1 MAAAIAAAMLLP
13 STARAQTNGQP
24 IVNVAQLEWDTG
36 TTRQVRPSNRVTIT
50 RAPATAGTL
59 QLLHF
64 SSGSGSQPLTVGPSQ
79 CPGIQ
84 SPAGLYTPAA
94 LNPASV
100 SRASAIYAAE
110 PLVLAY
116 ESASDNRDP
125 AATDTVSIVLTGRA
139 GDRETVT
146 LTETGPN
153 TGLFTGFI
161 RTIATPPAAV
171 QGDCRFSVT
180 PDETASLTVTR
191 ADNGAAIATPVV
203 DILIDPYGI
212 TFDSGDGA
220 PVAGTRVTLIDDAT
234 GRPAEVFGDDGV
246 SRFPSSVVTGTTV
259 TDSAGNSY
267 AFPPGDYRFPLA
279 RPGRY
284 RLVVEPPAPYSA
296 PSTAPA
302 AQLAGFPRPGG
313 GAYTIVP
320 GSYGIA
326 FTLDNPAPV
335 RIDIPLD
342 RPGGAITLT
351 KTASAV
357 VAEPGDVI
365 QYRITV
371 GNPDANRATGAVT
384 VTDTIP
390 DAMRLRADT
399 VRINGAPAPSSVSSD
414 GRTLNVP
421 IGPLA
426 GGASGLVTYLL
437 EVRPDAQPGDALNR
451 AQATDTRG
459 SESVIA
465 AASVRI
471 VRDAIADRMTIIGR
485 ITDGGCSTDPRLS
498 KGIAGVRVLMEDGSY
513 AVTDEEGRYH
523 FEGVLPGLHVV
534 QVEPATFPADRAP
547 IDCSASA
554 EAAGSAISRFVTG
567 SGGMVKRADFRGRA
581 VAPRADTTRNAV
593 RAPVAS
599 DSEAAGGAADWF
611 AAPGADIAWLFPAE
625 DHNPRTRAVRIAI
638 RHLPGQKV
646 KLFSNGK
653 PVDALAFEGATPAPD
668 GTRAVSLWRGVE
680 LNGRTTRFTA
690 EVRDA
695 GGALVQ
701 TLSRDVHFAASPMNA
716 QLVRERSLLVADGVT
731 RPVIAVRLTDRD
743 GKPVHHGLVGD
754 FSVPA
759 PYFPA
764 VEADAQAARQLSGLE
779 RARPVW
785 RVQGD
790 DGIAYI
796 ELEPTTAS
804 GTLSVSFA
812 FRDGEAQRSQ
822 RLEAWL
828 DPGDRPWT
836 IVGFAAGTAGF
847 NTLANRT
854 ETLGKDGETWFTD
867 ARLALYAKGK
877 VQGKWLMTLAYDTD
891 KQQDEA
897 RFQGTIDPQ
906 AYYTV
911 YADRS
916 ERRYDAASLR
926 RLYLR
931 LERPQF
937 TALFG
942 DYETGFDEAELA
954 RYVRS
959 FNGAKAEFNNGRI
972 KATAFAADTPFRH
985 RREELQGNGLSG
997 PYALAARDILP
1008 NSETLVIEVRD
1019 RLRSDRIVDRT
1030 TLTRYVDYD
1039 IDYVGG
1045 LIRFKSPVLSRSSSL
1060 DPQFIVVDYEIDGI
1074 GERVINAGARAAW
1087 RTADGKLQVA
1097 ATAIRDETDTDTT
1110 LLGGADVRYRPDAAT
1125 EIRAEI
1131 AVTDRNAKADAL
1143 VAEGTSTAWLVEAE
1157 HHGSKVDLLAYARQ
1171 QDGAFGVGQN
1181 NASETGTRK
1190 IGADVRA
1197 RLTDALSVSA
1207 RAWQEDYLLSDA
1219 RRRAGEALVEY
1230 RTKSTDLRAGVI
1242 LADDRLADGREASST
1257 LAQLGATQRLF
1268 GNRLELD
1275 AQTEFALS
1283 DANDSV
1289 DFPARHRLSARYAI
1303 TPGIGLVGA
1312 YEIAEGENVKART
1325 ARLGFDVKP
1334 WTGARLVATANRQ
1347 DIAEYGPRS
1356 FAAYG
1361 LAQSL
1366 PIGKNWT
1373 VDLSVDG
1380 NKTLSGIDPA
1390 RVLNLDHPVASGGH
1404 LGSDGSIAED
1414 FTALTAGATYR
1425 GDRWSWTGR
1434 AEVRTGDS
1442 GDRWGVTTA
1451 ALRQIGEGR
1460 ALGGQASFFHAD
1472 APTGTTTESARIAL
1486 SWAHRPAA
1494 SSWAIL
1500 DKLEFKSDS
1509 ITGAV
1514 IGEAGPIGGA
1524 PVLVDGDAL
1533 SRRVI
1538 NSFSLNYAP
1547 VGRDEGSYVGRGE
1560 YALFWGTRYV
1570 FDRFG
1575 ADDVE
1580 GFSNIVGADLRFD
1593 LSDTIAIGA
1602 QGSVRQ
1608 GAGARSFAWSAGPS
1622 ITVTPMAN
1630 SAITVGYNAIGFHDR
1645 DFEDARYTRSGPFVT
1660 LKLKFDQTS
1669 LAGLGLGGRR

>member
-1 MAAAIAAAMLLP
+1 MGDALCPHSGPNQAA
-13 STARAQTNGQP
+13 RG
-24 IVNVAQLEWDTG
+24 VYG
-36 TTRQVRPSNRVTIT
+36 
-50 RAPATAGTL
+50 
-59 QLLHF
+59 
-64 SSGSGSQPLTVGPSQ
+64 
-79 CPGIQ
+79 
-84 SPAGLYTPAA
+84 PAA
-94 LNPASV
+94 LRPASV
-100 SRASAIYAAE
+100 APASAIHAADAI
-110 PLVLAY
+110 VLRF
-116 ESASDNRDP
+116 ESPADNRDP
-125 AATDTVSIVLTGRA
+125 ASTETVRLVLSGA
-139 GDRETVT
+139 DGDRETVT
-146 LTETGPN
+146 LTETDADSGI
-153 TGLFTGFI
+153 FTSYI
-161 RTIATPPAAV
+161 LTIATPPVAV
-171 QGDCRFSVT
+171 RDDCRLSVAPGT
-180 PDETASLTVTR
+180 RVTIDTARGDT
-191 ADNGAAIATPVV
+191 GALVGSPAL
-203 DILIDPYGI
+203 DILIDPYGV
-212 TFDSGDGA
+212 TFDSADGA
-220 PVAGTRVTLIDDAT
+220 PVAGARVTLIDDAT
-234 GRPAEVFGDDGV
+234 GQPAEVFGDDGV
-246 SRFPSSVVTGTTV
+246 SSFPSSVVTGSTV
-259 TDSAGNSY
+259 TDSGGAVY
-267 AFPPGDYRFPLA
+267 QFPPGDYRFPLA

-284 RLVVEPPAPYSA
+284 RLRVEPPAPYSA
-296 PSTAPA
+296 PSSASPA
-302 AQLAGFPRPGG
+302 DLAGFERPDGG
-313 GAYTIVP
+313 PYAIVA
-320 GSYGIA
+320 GSYGAA
-326 FTLDNPAPV
+326 FTLATPAPV

-342 RPGGAITLT
+342 KPGAPLSLT
-351 KTASAV
+351 KTASAA
-357 VAEPGDVI
+357 VAEPGDIV

-371 GNPDANRATGAVT
+371 GNSDANRATGAVT
-384 VTDTIP
+384 VSDTIP
-390 DAMRLRADT
+390 DAMRLRPDT
-399 VRINGAPAPSSVSSD
+399 VRFNGARADYGVSGD
-414 GRTLNVP
+414 GRSLSVP

-451 AQATDTRG
+451 AQAVDSRG

-471 VRDAIADRMTIIGR
+471 ARDALADRMTIIGR
-485 ITDGGCSTDPRLS
+485 VTEGGCAADPRSS
-498 KGIAGVRVLMEDGSY
+498 KGIAGVRVLLEDGSY

-523 FEGVLPGLHVV
+523 FDGVLPGLHVV

-547 IDCSASA
+547 VDCAGGA
-554 EAAGSAISRFVTG
+554 EAAGSAISRFVSG
-567 SGGMVKRADFRGRA
+567 SGGMIKRADFRAAA
-581 VAPRADTTRNAV
+581 VAPRADAARKAV

-599 DSEAAGGAADWF
+599 DSEAAGGATDWF
-611 AAPGADIAWLFPAE
+611 AIPGNDIAWLFPAE

-646 KLFSNGK
+646 TLFADGK
-653 PVDALAFEGATPAPD
+653 PVDTLAYEGATTAPD
-668 GTRAVSLWRGVE
+668 GARAVSLWRGVE
-680 LNGRTTRFTA
+680 LAGRTTRFTA
-690 EVRDA
+690 QVRDA
-695 GGALVQ
+695 GGALVR
-701 TLSRDVHFAASPMNA
+701 TLSRDVHFAASPMHA
-716 QLVRERSLLVADGVT
+716 ELVRKRSLLVADGVT

-743 GKPVHHGLVGD
+743 GRPVHHGLVGD
-754 FSVPA
+754 FAVPA

-790 DGIAYI
+790 DGIATI

-804 GTLSVSFA
+804 GTLAVSFA
-812 FRDGEAQRSQ
+812 FRDGEATRTQ

-847 NTLANRT
+847 STLASRS
-854 ETLGKDGETWFTD
+854 EDLGKGGETWFTD
-867 ARLALYAKGK
+867 ARLALYAKGR
-877 VQGKWLMTLAYDTD
+877 VRGKWLMTLAYDSD
-891 KQQDEA
+891 KDEDET
-897 RFQGTIDPQ
+897 RFQGAIDPE

-916 ERRYDAASLR
+916 ERRHDAASLR

-937 TALFG
+937 YALFG
-942 DYETGFDEAELA
+942 DYETGLDEAELA

-959 FNGAKAEFNNGRI
+959 FNGVKAEFNNGRV

-1008 NSETLVIEVRD
+1008 NSETVVIEVRD
-1019 RLRSDRIVDRT
+1019 RLRSDRIVERT

-1039 IDYVGG
+1039 IDYIAG
-1045 LIRFKSPVLSRSSSL
+1045 LLRFKSPVLSRSSSL
-1060 DPQFIVVDYEIDGI
+1060 DPQFIVIDYEVDGV
-1074 GERVINAGARAAW
+1074 GERVVNAGGRAAW
-1087 RTADGKLQVA
+1087 RLADGKLQVA
-1097 ATAIRDETDTDTT
+1097 ATAIRDETDSDTT
-1110 LLGGADVRYRPDAAT
+1110 LLGGADIRYRPDAAT

-1131 AVTDRNAKADAL
+1131 AVTDRDAKADSGA
-1143 VAEGTSTAWLVEAE
+1143 AEGASTAWLVEAE
-1157 HHGSKVDLLAYARQ
+1157 HHGSKIDLLAYAREQ
-1171 QDGAFGVGQN
+1171 QGGFGVGQT

-1190 IGADVRA
+1190 FGADVRA

-1207 RAWQEDYLLSDA
+1207 RAWQEEYLLTDA

-1283 DANDSV
+1283 DADDSV
-1289 DFPARHRLSARYAI
+1289 DFPARHRLSARFAV

-1312 YEIAEGENVKART
+1312 YEIAEGEAVKART
-1325 ARLGFDVKP
+1325 ARLGFDLKP

-1347 DIAEYGPRS
+1347 NIAEYGPRTY
-1356 FAAYG
+1356 AAYG

-1366 PIGKNWT
+1366 PLGRNWT

-1380 NKTLSGIDPA
+1380 NRTLSGIEPSRVINPA
-1390 RVLNLDHPVASGGH
+1390 QPAASGGH

-1434 AEVRTGDS
+1434 AEVRSGDS

-1472 APTGTTTESARIAL
+1472 APTGATTETARIAI

-1494 SSWAIL
+1494 SDWALL
-1500 DKLEFKSDS
+1500 DKLELKSDS

-1514 IGEAGPIGGA
+1514 IGAPGPIGGA

-1538 NSFSLNYAP
+1538 NSLSVNYAP
-1547 VGRDEGSYVGRGE
+1547 SGGACGE
-1560 YALFWGTRYV
+1560 YAIFWGTRYV

-1580 GFSNIVGADLRFD
+1580 GWSNLVGADLRFD
-1593 LSDTIAIGA
+1593 LSDTVAVGA
-1602 QGSVRQ
+1602 QGTVRQ
-1608 GAGARSFAWSAGPS
+1608 GAGMRSFAWSAGPS
-1622 ITVTPMAN
+1622 VTLSPMKN
-1630 SAITVGYNAIGFHDR
+1630 SAITVGYNAVGFHDR
-1645 DFEDARYTRSGPFVT
+1645 DFADARYTRSGPFVT

-1669 LAGLGLGGRR
+1669 LAGLGLR

>member
-1 MAAAIAAAMLLP
+1 MHGIRRLFIRCGVAAAIAASTLLP
-13 STARAQTNGQP
+13 STARAQTTGTS
-24 IVNVAQLEWDTG
+24 IVNIAQIEWDAG
-36 TTRQVRPSNRVTIT
+36 TNRQVRQSNRVTIA
-50 RAPATAGTL
+50 RASAAAQTL
-59 QLLHF
+59 RLFHF
-64 SSGSGSQPLTVGPSQ
+64 SSDPGSQPLVVGPSQ
-79 CPGIQ
+79 CAAGAQRQGI
-84 SPAGLYTPAA
+84 YTPAT
-94 LNPASV
+94 LSPASV
-100 SRASAIYAAE
+100 APASAIHAHEA
-110 PLVLAY
+110 VVISF
-116 ESASDNRDP
+116 ESPSDNRDP
-125 AATDTVSIVLTGRA
+125 ATAETVSLTLTGA
-139 GDRETVT
+139 GDDRETLT
-146 LTETGPN
+146 LTETAAN
-153 TGLFTGFI
+153 SGLFTGFI
-161 RTIATPPAAV
+161 RTVAIPPAV
-171 QGDCRFSVT
+171 TPDDCRLSVT
-180 PDETASLTVTR
+180 PGQSVT
-191 ADNGAAIATPVV
+191 IATARVDTGVMVGSPRL
-203 DILIDPYGI
+203 DILVDPFGI
-212 TFDSGDGA
+212 TFDSADGV

-234 GRPAEVFGDDGV
+234 GQPAEIFGDDGI
-246 SRFPSSVVTGTTV
+246 SAFPSSVLTGSTV
-259 TDSAGNSY
+259 TDSGGTAY
-267 AFPPGDYRFPLA
+267 AFPPGDYRFPLV

-284 RLVVEPPAPYSA
+284 RLAVEPPAPYFA
-296 PSTAPA
+296 PSSATPA
-302 AQLAGFPRPGG
+302 ELAGFERPDG
-313 GAYTIVP
+313 GAYAIVP
-320 GSYGIA
+320 GSYGTA
-326 FTLDNPAPV
+326 FTLSNPAPV

-342 RPGGAITLT
+342 KPGAPISLS

-371 GNPDANRATGAVT
+371 GNTDANHPTGAVV

-390 DAMRLRADT
+390 DAMRLRSDT
-399 VRINGAPAPSSVSSD
+399 VRYNGVAVPHTVSAD
-414 GRTLNVP
+414 GRLLSVP
-421 IGPLA
+421 VGPLA
-426 GGASGLVTYLL
+426 SGASGLVTYLL
-437 EVRPDAQPGDALNR
+437 EIRPDAQPGDALNR
-451 AQATDTRG
+451 AQARDNRG
-459 SESVIA
+459 AESIIA

-471 VRDAIADRMTIIGR
+471 VRDVIADRMTIIGR
-485 ITDGGCSTDPRLS
+485 ITDGGCATDPRTA
-498 KGIAGVRVLMEDGSY
+498 KGIAGVRVLLEDGSY
-513 AVTDEEGRYH
+513 AVTDIEGRYH
-523 FEGVLPGLHVV
+523 FDGVLPGLHVV
-534 QVEPATFPADRAP
+534 QVEHATFPADRAP

-567 SGGMVKRADFRGRA
+567 SGGMVKRADFRAAA
-581 VAPRADTTRNAV
+581 VAPRADTAQKTV
-593 RAPVAS
+593 RAPVVS
-599 DSEAAGGAADWF
+599 DSEAAGGASDWF
-611 AAPGADIAWLFPAE
+611 APPGTDIAWLFPAE
-625 DHNPRTRAVRIAI
+625 DHNPRTRAVRVAI

-646 KLFSNGK
+646 ALFANGK
-653 PVDALAFEGATPAPD
+653 PVDALAYEGATTAPD
-668 GTRAVSLWRGVE
+668 GARAVSLWRGVE
-680 LNGRTTRFTA
+680 LNGRTTRFSA
-690 EVRDA
+690 EVRDEA
-695 GGALVQ
+695 GKLIQ
-701 TLSRDVHFAASPMNA
+701 TLTRDVHFAASPMKA
-716 QLVRERSLLVADGVT
+716 ELIRERSLLVADGVT

-754 FSVPA
+754 FAVPA
-759 PYFPA
+759 PYYPA

-785 RVQGD
+785 RVAGD
-790 DGIAYI
+790 DGIATI

-804 GTLSVSFA
+804 GTLAISFA

-822 RLEAWL
+822 RLETWL

-836 IVGFAAGTAGF
+836 IVGFAAGTADF

-867 ARLALYAKGK
+867 ARLALYAKGR

-891 KQQDEA
+891 KQQDET
-897 RFQGTIDPQ
+897 RFQGTIDPS

-937 TALFG
+937 YALFG

-959 FNGAKAEFNNGRI
+959 FNGAKAEFNNGRV

-1008 NSETLVIEVRD
+1008 NSETVVIEVRD

-1039 IDYVGG
+1039 IDYIGG

-1060 DPQFIVVDYEIDGI
+1060 DPQFIVVDYEVDGI
-1074 GERVINAGARAAW
+1074 GKRVINAGARAAW
-1087 RTADGKLQVA
+1087 RSEDGKLQLA
-1097 ATAIRDETDTDTT
+1097 ATALRDETDTGTT
-1110 LLGGADVRYRPDAAT
+1110 LLGGADIRYRPDAAT

-1131 AVTDRNAKADAL
+1131 AVTNRDT
-1143 VAEGTSTAWLVEAE
+1143 TSTAWLVEAE
-1157 HHGSKVDLLAYARQ
+1157 HHGSKLDLLAYAREQ
-1171 QDGAFGVGQN
+1171 QGGFGVGQT
-1181 NASETGTRK
+1181 NAGETGTRK
-1190 IGADVRA
+1190 FGADVRA
-1197 RLTDALSVSA
+1197 RLSDALSVSA

-1219 RRRAGEALVEY
+1219 RRRAGEALAEY
-1230 RTKSTDLRAGVI
+1230 RTKNTDLRAGII
-1242 LADDRLADGREASST
+1242 LADDRLADGRDASST

-1289 DFPARHRLSARYAI
+1289 DFPARHRLSARFAV

-1312 YEIAEGENVKART
+1312 YEIADGEAIKAHT

-1334 WTGARLVATANRQ
+1334 WTGARFVATANRQ
-1347 DIAEYGPRS
+1347 DIAEYGPCT

-1373 VDLSVDG
+1373 VDFSVDG
-1380 NKTLSGIDPA
+1380 NRTLAGIDPA
-1390 RVLNLDHPVASGGH
+1390 RVLNLNYPVASGGH
-1404 LGSDGSIAED
+1404 LGSDGSIAEA

-1442 GDRWGVTTA
+1442 GDRWGITTA
-1451 ALRQIGEGR
+1451 ALRQIGEDR

-1472 APTGTTTESARIAL
+1472 SPTGTTTESARIAL
-1486 SWAHRPAA
+1486 SWAHRPAT
-1494 SSWAIL
+1494 SSWAL
-1500 DKLEFKSDS
+1500 LNKLEFKSDS

-1514 IGEAGPIGGA
+1514 IGAPGPIGGA

-1533 SRRVI
+1533 SRRAI
-1538 NSFSLNYAP
+1538 NSLSLNYAP
-1547 VGRDEGSYVGRGE
+1547 TGGE

-1580 GFSNIVGADLRFD
+1580 GWSNIVGADLRFD
-1593 LSDTIAIGA
+1593 LSDTIAVGA
-1602 QGSVRQ
+1602 QGTIRQ
-1608 GAGARSFAWSAGPS
+1608 GAGARSFAWSAGPNV
-1622 ITVTPMAN
+1622 TLTPMKN
-1630 SAITVGYNAIGFHDR
+1630 SAITLGYNAIGFHDR

-1669 LAGLGLGGRR
+1669 LAGLGLGRR